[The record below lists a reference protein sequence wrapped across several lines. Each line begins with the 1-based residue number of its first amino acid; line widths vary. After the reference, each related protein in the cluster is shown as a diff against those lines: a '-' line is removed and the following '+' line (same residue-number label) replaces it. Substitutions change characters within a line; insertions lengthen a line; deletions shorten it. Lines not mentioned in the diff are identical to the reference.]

1 MRPPTPRGMDS
12 SSRSRSPFAFFLA
25 TSTSTD
31 PLVPR
36 YKEVMLPFINPTP
49 ILWFFLLF
57 VGALLI
63 AGVASFLGVLKGKDI
78 EARPQDRSQ
87 KS

>member
-1 MRPPTPRGMDS
+1 
-12 SSRSRSPFAFFLA
+12 
-25 TSTSTD
+25 
-31 PLVPR
+31 
-36 YKEVMLPFINPTP
+36 MLPFINPTP